1 MKTEKQRED
10 DFRRDFSALLKKH
23 GAQIQITDDGKTCM
37 QSGACRILMMCQFS
51 DDDNLIAEHAEFE
64 I

>member
-23 GAQIQITDDGKTCM
+23 GAQIQITDDEGM
-37 QSGACRILMMCQFS
+37 SHL
-51 DDDNLIAEHAEFE
+51 DDVPVRRR
-64 I
+64 